1 VTTPSGS
8 HRQRAC
14 ALLAAG
20 ALTLSGV
27 VGTVAAAAPAVAAA
41 TPPAPTTPTTT
52 APGAPARP
60 SATGAPANVV
70 GGPRLA
76 SPGVVVDLPPG
87 VPRPPAMKAASYVV
101 ADLDTGAVLVAKAAH
116 APHLP
121 ASALKSLTA
130 VTLLPRLD
138 QNTRVRAEPT
148 DVVEGSK
155 VGISPG
161 STYTARQLFQGM
173 MLSSGN
179 DAAMALARA
188 AGGVPQTVARM
199 QTVARGLGA
208 RDTVVRNP
216 SGLDAPGQVTSAYDL
231 ALVARAGL
239 RLPAFRQLVATRRV
253 SFPGR
258 EVRGKRRTGYQ
269 IQNHNRLLA
278 NYAGAIGVKNGYTV
292 AARWSVAGAATR
304 GGRTYVVT
312 ALTRGDGSWRPTAAL
327 LDWAFAHGGQARAVG
342 RLVSPGEL
350 ERTPSTAASPPPS
363 QPARAQAA
371 DRPVGASERPA
382 PSADNS
388 SPAADPT
395 AARTG
400 SAGHVGRTVLL
411 GTLAAAALG
420 LLLLLVTA
428 PARRRRLRAARP
440 ARPGAR
446 PPR

>member
-1 VTTPSGS
+1 
-8 HRQRAC
+8 
-14 ALLAAG
+14 
-20 ALTLSGV
+20 
-27 VGTVAAAAPAVAAA
+27 
-41 TPPAPTTPTTT
+41 
-52 APGAPARP
+52 
-60 SATGAPANVV
+60 
-70 GGPRLA
+70 
-76 SPGVVVDLPPG
+76 
-87 VPRPPAMKAASYVV
+87 MKAASYVV

-116 APHLP
+116 APYLP

-130 VTLLPRLD
+130 LTLLPRLD
-138 QNTRVRAEPT
+138 QNARVRAEPT

-179 DAAMALARA
+179 DAATALARA

-199 QTVARGLGA
+199 QAGARGLGA

-231 ALVARAGL
+231 ALVARAGM

-253 SFPGR
+253 KFPGR
-258 EVRGKRRTGYQ
+258 EVRGKRRTGYE

-278 NYAGAIGVKNGYTV
+278 NYPGAIGVKNGYTV

-312 ALTRGDGSWRPTAAL
+312 ALSRSDGSWRPTAAL

-350 ERTPSTAASPPPS
+350 ERTPTTAATPTSE
-363 QPARAQAA
+363 PARAQAA
-371 DRPVGASERPA
+371 DRPVADGRGPAA
-382 PSADNS
+382 PSDNS
-388 SPAADPT
+388 SPAADRT

-400 SAGHVGRTVLL
+400 TDGHVARTVLL

-420 LLLLLVTA
+420 LVLLVVTA
-428 PARRRRLRAARP
+428 PARRRRLSAKRRARS
-440 ARPGAR
+440 GAR